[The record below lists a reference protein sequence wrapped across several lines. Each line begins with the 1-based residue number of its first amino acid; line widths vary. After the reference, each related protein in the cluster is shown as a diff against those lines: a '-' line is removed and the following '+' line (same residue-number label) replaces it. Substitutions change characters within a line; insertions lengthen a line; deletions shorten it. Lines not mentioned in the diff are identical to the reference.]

1 MADSNDFLGSLHS
14 VIAANLQN
22 DQFGVTELADLM
34 NMSRSNLLRK
44 VKKET
49 NLSVNQLIREARLN
63 KAMELLRATDLNISE
78 IGDRVGFSSTSYFI
92 KCFREH
98 YGYPPGEAFKKAENS
113 FHDQELV
120 TNPVD
125 ESSPAFAPT
134 KRSTFKNR
142 WLVWSILPVCL
153 IVVLIVYL
161 NNDSAGQG
169 EHSEKSI
176 AVLPFKNESIDSTN
190 VYLIN
195 GLMEATLNN
204 LQKLRNLRVVSRT
217 SSEKYRNTQKSIPE
231 MAKELNVSYFVEGS
245 GQKIGDNIVLNI
257 QLIDAITDR
266 HLWSKQYRRETKEIF
281 ILQQEIAEN
290 IAEEIKVIVSPAER
304 RDLEKQPTEN
314 LEAYDCF
321 LQGRDLFTKG
331 GQENLKKAIALY
343 TKAIEK
349 DKSFSLAHA
358 DLAMVYYYL
367 DLFQTE
373 KKYELEINTYADKA
387 LLLDSKSPNS
397 LVAKAMYYMH
407 RKEYK
412 EAVPYLEKALEY
424 NPYSYLVISSL
435 SDVYNN
441 YIPNT
446 EKYLQ
451 YALMGIRLNEA
462 ESDSTT
468 MSYSYLHLSNALM
481 QAGFIDEALKY
492 VDISLTYKP
501 DNSFSKW
508 VKAFIVYARDRDLA
522 KTKAELE
529 SYLNQDS
536 MTNFILQEEL
546 GKVCYMMR
554 DYPCAREYYEEF
566 FDYRDA
572 SQLDIFKHES
582 LKFAF
587 VYKQLGDLQKAEQFE
602 QVFKDYIDKDKSI
615 YRSLN
620 IAGYYAYKGEK
631 EKALTHMQSF
641 VKEDNVQYWVL
652 LLRHDPLVDEVRQ
665 DPRFQKLM
673 GEIEKR
679 FWQNHDRIRKTLEN
693 KGLI

>member
-161 NNDSAGQG
+161 HNDSAGQG

-266 HLWSKQYRRETKEIF
+266 HLWSKQYRR
-281 ILQQEIAEN
+281 
-290 IAEEIKVIVSPAER
+290 
-304 RDLEKQPTEN
+304 
-314 LEAYDCF
+314 
-321 LQGRDLFTKG
+321 
-331 GQENLKKAIALY
+331 
-343 TKAIEK
+343 
-349 DKSFSLAHA
+349 
-358 DLAMVYYYL
+358 
-367 DLFQTE
+367 
-373 KKYELEINTYADKA
+373 
-387 LLLDSKSPNS
+387 
-397 LVAKAMYYMH
+397 
-407 RKEYK
+407 
-412 EAVPYLEKALEY
+412 
-424 NPYSYLVISSL
+424 
-435 SDVYNN
+435 
-441 YIPNT
+441 
-446 EKYLQ
+446 
-451 YALMGIRLNEA
+451 
-462 ESDSTT
+462 
-468 MSYSYLHLSNALM
+468 
-481 QAGFIDEALKY
+481 
-492 VDISLTYKP
+492 
-501 DNSFSKW
+501 
-508 VKAFIVYARDRDLA
+508 
-522 KTKAELE
+522 
-529 SYLNQDS
+529 
-536 MTNFILQEEL
+536 
-546 GKVCYMMR
+546 
-554 DYPCAREYYEEF
+554 
-566 FDYRDA
+566 
-572 SQLDIFKHES
+572 
-582 LKFAF
+582 
-587 VYKQLGDLQKAEQFE
+587 
-602 QVFKDYIDKDKSI
+602 
-615 YRSLN
+615 
-620 IAGYYAYKGEK
+620 
-631 EKALTHMQSF
+631 
-641 VKEDNVQYWVL
+641 
-652 LLRHDPLVDEVRQ
+652 
-665 DPRFQKLM
+665 
-673 GEIEKR
+673 
-679 FWQNHDRIRKTLEN
+679 
-693 KGLI
+693 